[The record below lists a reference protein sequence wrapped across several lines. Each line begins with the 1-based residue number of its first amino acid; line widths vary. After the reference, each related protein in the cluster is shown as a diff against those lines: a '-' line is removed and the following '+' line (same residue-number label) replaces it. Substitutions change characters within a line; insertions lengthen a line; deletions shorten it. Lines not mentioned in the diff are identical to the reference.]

1 MLFRLF
7 FKLLPVQVM
16 IVAMGAVNSI
26 VDGTVAGRCIDSAT
40 VGVVGLHFSFVNV
53 LTATGSVL
61 LGGTAVLCGR
71 SMGSGDIKRTNAI
84 FTLNLTLTLICGAVL
99 TLLSFTIPGQ
109 IADALGTSPAL
120 KGALTTYIIGYGI
133 GIIPQ
138 MLSQQ
143 IASFLQM
150 ESRNKLGYAGVIGM
164 IVTNVSMDI
173 ILVSVFDMGIW
184 GLALSTSISNWVYFL
199 ILAPYFFTKRSHL
212 QFDIKNICWSETL
225 PMLKIG
231 FPGALLVFCLALR
244 GITINRILLKY
255 AGDDGLSAQSALFM
269 LNGLYVS
276 FAIGVGSTLRILAS
290 VAFGECDRDSLKKL
304 MRIAIVRTLP
314 LSLAVTATVML
325 LATPISRLFF
335 PDTGSTVYRYAHQ
348 LFVIYACCIPFIVLC
363 QIAANYL
370 QAGEHNLY
378 VNIISVFDGFF
389 SMVIPS
395 LILAPILGALGVWL
409 ANPIGIFMT
418 LILSMSFAFVFWRR
432 APKGEDE
439 WMLLKKD
446 FGVADSDRLIMD
458 ISSMSDVTDT
468 SSKVQA
474 FCSKHD
480 IDKKTAFYT
489 ALCVEE
495 MAGNV
500 VRHGF
505 GADNKNHTAEARV
518 VILEDGVVI
527 RLKDDCAPFDPMEMA
542 ALISDEE
549 PEKNIGLRMVRR
561 LAKDITY
568 QNLMGLNV
576 LHIRM

>member
-244 GITINRILLKY
+244 GITINRILMK
-255 AGDDGLSAQSALFM
+255 
-269 LNGLYVS
+269 
-276 FAIGVGSTLRILAS
+276 
-290 VAFGECDRDSLKKL
+290 
-304 MRIAIVRTLP
+304 
-314 LSLAVTATVML
+314 
-325 LATPISRLFF
+325 
-335 PDTGSTVYRYAHQ
+335 
-348 LFVIYACCIPFIVLC
+348 
-363 QIAANYL
+363 
-370 QAGEHNLY
+370 
-378 VNIISVFDGFF
+378 
-389 SMVIPS
+389 
-395 LILAPILGALGVWL
+395 
-409 ANPIGIFMT
+409 
-418 LILSMSFAFVFWRR
+418 
-432 APKGEDE
+432 
-439 WMLLKKD
+439 
-446 FGVADSDRLIMD
+446 
-458 ISSMSDVTDT
+458 
-468 SSKVQA
+468 
-474 FCSKHD
+474 
-480 IDKKTAFYT
+480 
-489 ALCVEE
+489 
-495 MAGNV
+495 
-500 VRHGF
+500 
-505 GADNKNHTAEARV
+505 
-518 VILEDGVVI
+518 
-527 RLKDDCAPFDPMEMA
+527 
-542 ALISDEE
+542 
-549 PEKNIGLRMVRR
+549 
-561 LAKDITY
+561 
-568 QNLMGLNV
+568 
-576 LHIRM
+576 